1 MKYIAVKIKGE
12 LFIMNTADELGGL
25 IDNDIPHEVVGDVC
39 DDKEF
44 LDRCNTDCPHYCRG
58 TCPAVTMRIYGSLWH
73 VVMR

>member
-44 LDRCNTDCPHYCRG
+44 LDRCNTDCPHYRRG
-58 TCPAVTMRIYGSLWH
+58 TCPAVTIRIGGSLWH
-73 VVMR
+73 VITR